1 MERAQETDL
10 GHRNRAVRWWNDME
24 SIPRRIDTR
33 RESRADSG
41 WDQDARRALFRV
53 RSGLSYK
60 EEAYRHPSETGTGA
74 GGTAATSL

>member
-1 MERAQETDL
+1 
-10 GHRNRAVRWWNDME
+10 ME
-24 SIPRRIDTR
+24 SIPRRMDTR

-60 EEAYRHPSETGTGA
+60 EFEEAYLPPSFRDRDRGRRHCGNVIIRVEVVERRDKDIQCS
-74 GGTAATSL
+74 